1 MSAAVDIFTELPNA
15 EIAAFKAR
23 HDWLTKARSP
33 LRMGKQI
40 PPADLEWEILLFLAG
55 RGFGKTAGQVQW
67 AWNEGW
73 NYPNLIIHAV
83 APTLSDV
90 NGTTFEG
97 DAGFLKTVPYECL
110 LGGSVERAYN
120 KSRHE
125 LRLSNGT
132 LIRGF
137 GAVEEA
143 GRLRGPQCHAL
154 IADELREW
162 DRPAGNL
169 RDAMNNAL
177 FGLRLRYP
185 DGSPS
190 RAVMGTTPKP
200 IPFLKQ
206 FMKRPGV
213 RVVRGT
219 SRENLANLSVS
230 FRSQIMALA
239 GTALGR
245 QEIDADFIDEEN
257 DLSILKRNWIRL
269 WPVDQKTGRHK
280 PIPQMSYIVASYD
293 TASSEENIHLDKQET
308 EQKTDPTACIVLGI
322 FNTHEAFTE
331 EERKKYGMPSRYAAL
346 LLDAWSGRY
355 GLPALLDRARAY
367 NQKKFG
373 PADHSR
379 KVDMTLIE
387 DKSSGPGVRQFMRL
401 WGLTVYPCKPR
412 VSKAMRVHNISPLI
426 FQGMLW
432 VPESPNPARK
442 GLPIAWADEFMDQV
456 CAFAGEGSVEHDDFV
471 DCLSQAFNYLRERG
485 TLEAV
490 PQVAFLDREEKI
502 EFERRQA
509 EKQYQAE
516 KRSNR
521 AAPYG

>member
-1 MSAAVDIFTELPNA
+1 MSAAIEIFTDLPSA
-15 EIAAFKAR
+15 EITAFKTR
-23 HDWLTKARSP
+23 HDWLERARV
-33 LRMGKQI
+33 RGGKQV
-40 PPADLEWEILLFLAG
+40 PPTDLDWEILLFVAG
-55 RGFGKTAGQVQW
+55 RGFGKTAAQVQW
-67 AWNEGW
+67 AWWEAW
-73 NYPNLIIHAV
+73 SYPNLIVHAI

-90 NGTTFEG
+90 NGTMFEG
-97 DAGFLKTVPYECL
+97 AAGFLNTIPAECL
-110 LGGSVERAYN
+110 RGGSVERAYN

-125 LRLSNGT
+125 LRLSNGS

-143 GRLRGPQCHAL
+143 GRLRGPQANC
-154 IADELREW
+154 IVADELREW

-177 FGLRLRYP
+177 FGLRLPYP

-206 FMKRPGV
+206 FMNRPGV

-219 SRENLANLSVS
+219 SRENLANLSAS

-245 QEIDADFIDEEN
+245 QEIDAAFIDEES

-269 WPVDQKTGRHK
+269 WPVDQKTGRHR
-280 PIPQMSYIVASYD
+280 PIPHMVYILASYD
-293 TASSEENIHLDKQET
+293 TAASEEDIDLDKQE
-308 EQKTDPTACIVLGI
+308 TDPTACIVLGV
-322 FNTHEAFTE
+322 FNTHEVFTE
-331 EERKKYGMPSRYAAL
+331 EERKKYGVPSRFAAI
-346 LLDAWSGRY
+346 LLDAWSGHY
-355 GLPALLDRARAY
+355 GLPQLLDRARTY

-373 PADHSR
+373 PADHAR

-412 VSKAMRVHNISPLI
+412 VSKAMRMHNISPLI

-442 GLPIAWADEFMDQV
+442 GLPIAWADEFVDQV

-471 DCLSQAFNYLRERG
+471 DCLSQGFNYLRERG
-485 TLEAV
+485 TLEAT
-490 PQVAFLDREEKI
+490 PQVQFLDREEKI
-502 EFERRQA
+502 EFERKQA
-509 EKQYQAE
+509 EKQYRSE
-516 KRSNR
+516 KQSNR
-521 AAPYG
+521 VAPYG